1 MYIFAHLGWWQKSLH
16 TAVVII
22 SAKNWRHILRS
33 QGTARHQE
41 QQQFVYVGH
50 VNIEMQCIVLY
61 CILGFCYGLHRIK
74 IFLFC
79 WLRKHAILLIIKKIG
94 LPKIKCPF
102 LCLSSLIVTLLCFCW
117 YFLTCPFW
125 HANVKSIVKKKAFLK
140 SAFEGQCFW
149 RTDLVDGVSDFESIA
164 CKTIFSRFSSQ
175 KNARK
180 ATFVTTRKKEKKT
193 TKFVMTTTWRF
204 CSSRRRTRN
213 ERQKPLSA
221 KPE

>member
-1 MYIFAHLGWWQKSLH
+1 MS
-16 TAVVII
+16 II
-22 SAKNWRHILRS
+22 IDCHFTL
-33 QGTARHQE
+33 
-41 QQQFVYVGH
+41 
-50 VNIEMQCIVLY
+50 L
-61 CILGFCYGLHRIK
+61 
-74 IFLFC
+74 
-79 WLRKHAILLIIKKIG
+79 LLIFSDMSFLACKCKVNSKKRK
-94 LPKIKCPF
+94 L
-102 LCLSSLIVTLLCFCW
+102 
-117 YFLTCPFW
+117 
-125 HANVKSIVKKKAFLK
+125 FLK